1 MKAHELLRKTADYID
16 DYGLGIGFWGKEDGP
31 CCLVGT
37 MRRVAGLTPKRPWVD
52 DEGDT
57 LEQAYTYFDNFL
69 SLKDQDYRAVLGEP
83 AEGLIDWNDTLQSDE
98 DDEDY
103 ANRGAVRFVSGLLR
117 EMAVAAEEA
126 E

>member
-1 MKAHELLRKTADYID
+1 MKAHEILRKTAEYID
-16 DYGLGIGFWGKEDGP
+16 GHGLGIGSWGSEDGP

-37 MRRVAGLTPKRPWVD
+37 MRKVAGLTPFRPHES

-69 SLKDQDYRAVLGEP
+69 SLKVQDYLPVLSDT
-83 AEGLIDWNDTLQSDE
+83 AEGLINWNDTLEPDWHRKDMVDQ
-98 DDEDY
+98 
-103 ANRGAVRFVSGLLR
+103 GAARFAAGLLR
-117 EMAVAAEEA
+117 EMAVAAEA